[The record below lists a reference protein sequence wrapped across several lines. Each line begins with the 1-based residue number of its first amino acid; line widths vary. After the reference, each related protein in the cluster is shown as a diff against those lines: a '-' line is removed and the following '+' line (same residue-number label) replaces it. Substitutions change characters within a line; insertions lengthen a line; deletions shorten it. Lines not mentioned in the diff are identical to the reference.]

1 MRLVKLVSVVL
12 AVAAA
17 TVAATTQAQSITQ
30 YGKAA
35 WAAGIY
41 PSGPNVDRY
50 VGRAYA
56 APVYSAP
63 VVASAPAAD
72 GRRAFSAEPT
82 APQPPAP
89 NRAEVQRDARP
100 AGRPTARQVSDRH
113 GSDPAPA
120 GEGLNSDF
128 RGAHANVEDLR
139 RRIDADEANLRSLRA
154 RLQQRTDVYTGGL
167 TEEQMRALD

>member
-1 MRLVKLVSVVL
+1 MRLVKMLSVVL

-41 PSGPNVDRY
+41 PGGPNVDSY
-50 VGRAYA
+50 FGRAYA
-56 APVYSAP
+56 APVYSAT

-72 GRRAFSAEPT
+72 GRRAFSAEPA
-82 APQPPAP
+82 APQPAAP
-89 NRAEVQRDARP
+89 IRAKVQRDARP
-100 AGRPTARQVSDRH
+100 AGRPIARPVFYLPGR
-113 GSDPAPA
+113 DPAPV
-120 GEGLNSDF
+120 GKGSNSDG
-128 RGAHANVEDLR
+128 RGAPANIEDLR
-139 RRIDADEANLRSLRA
+139 RRIDADEANLRTLRA
-154 RLQQRTDVYTGGL
+154 QLQQRTDVYTGGL